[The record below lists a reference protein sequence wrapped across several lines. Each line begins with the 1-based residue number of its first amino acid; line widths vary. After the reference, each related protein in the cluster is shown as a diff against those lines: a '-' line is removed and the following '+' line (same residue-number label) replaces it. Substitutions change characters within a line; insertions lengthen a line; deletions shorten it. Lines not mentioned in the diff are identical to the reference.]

1 MDAGTLYIM
10 IPHPFRADLDIL
22 RRVGVSESMCEQLRG
37 DADCRTNPRGLEGLV
52 SLAAIDYAYDP
63 EELICGCHII
73 APTTT
78 SSGDQW
84 CIPMAS
90 SEVNDSD
97 LGGQVRY
104 ADRFRTMSPE
114 IANVLQGELRKRN
127 SDPRFDVYV
136 AGGSA
141 AAAVSP
147 SALAF
152 SGDFD
157 IYITRGSGLSEEEG
171 PFVEGEWWA
180 KVAEIADAIRH
191 EYTTQRQGLPR
202 PEFIV
207 EVVKRGCVSF
217 TITRK
222 IQDRTTPNGCRDET
236 IRVEI
241 ILRPYD
247 CLSRLL
253 HGFDIAAAS
262 VAYDGGRTFLT
273 KMGAWAHACRCI
285 FIIPEYSS
293 PSYHHRLRKYHERGF
308 ALVIPAFQG
317 PWVESRPV
325 DLPCGLRLTPKEV
338 VHGRVCYGGVTCRDP
353 PISDYAG
360 EVDFADDDFVTIK
373 KNIMMFATRHTVT
386 ISTLIETRSAH
397 AQQGTPFHEYATE
410 GVPSLRTVLPPH
422 VYREGIEA
430 LAKAAVTKRGVNVDI
445 LSRVFMLDHRQISM
459 ITSAVLEALD
469 KDPGRQI
476 NISETLHP
484 MVTAMVARYYEIPEQ
499 LEFWISKN
507 PASQHTGSLNPQPV
521 SLKLFLGEYFC
532 GREPLPGDTPMTI
545 CLNLFQQRTLRLSMP
560 YNEECPFCDE
570 RILGRLNVTTFS
582 CRHACHFAMTS
593 GGGCRGV
600 IGMLEVLVRE
610 GGFRLNGL
618 HCPICRAPASADPLR
633 RPVTIPPPRLERN
646 INIDLLSGND
656 EF

>member
-1 MDAGTLYIM
+1 
-10 IPHPFRADLDIL
+10 
-22 RRVGVSESMCEQLRG
+22 MCERLRG

-52 SLAAIDYAYDP
+52 GLAAIDYAYEP
-63 EELICGCHII
+63 EEFIGGCHII
-73 APTTT
+73 APT

-90 SEVNDSD
+90 SGANDSG
-97 LGGQVRY
+97 LGDQDRY
-104 ADRFRTMSPE
+104 ADRFRAMSPE
-114 IANVLQGELRKRN
+114 IANVLRGELGKRN
-127 SDPRFDVYV
+127 SDPRFNVYV

-191 EYTTQRQGLPR
+191 EYTTQRQGIIR
-202 PEFIV
+202 TEFIV
-207 EVVKRGCVSF
+207 EAVKRGCVSF

-222 IQDRTTPNGCRDET
+222 IQDRTAPDSCRDET

-317 PWVESRPV
+317 PWVESRSV

-360 EVDFADDDFVTIK
+360 EVASTPWDGSWDDYVTSK
-373 KNIMMFATRHTVT
+373 KKIMMFATRNTVT
-386 ISTLIETRSAH
+386 ITTPIDTRSAH
-397 AQQGTPFHEYATE
+397 APQGTPFHEYATE

-476 NISETLHP
+476 NISETLRP
-484 MVTAMVARYYEIPEQ
+484 MAAAMVARYYETPER

-560 YNEECPFCDE
+560 YNEECPFCNE
-570 RILGRLNVTTFS
+570 RILGRPNVTTFS

-600 IGMLEVLVRE
+600 IGMLEVLARE

-633 RPVTIPPPRLERN
+633 RPVTISPPRLRPVTI